1 VKRLVAIVVG
11 VTAGCLAVF
20 ASAAC
25 CEASSSHAV
34 VLTPETAA
42 KYGFSIECRF
52 TEDTVTEGGN
62 PPRPTG
68 VLEVLVEFDAN
79 KGPEINRIH
88 SVNISLRAGA
98 KLVLGARVYLAPPP
112 TEKRG
117 TSLQFSIQKDWLPR
131 CTLYL
136 SEGGEGGPKS
146 FVVDLNAFYKASE
159 RDQDAKWIRVWPAP
173 GKSPYD

>member
-1 VKRLVAIVVG
+1 LSWTWHRLLG
-11 VTAGCLAVF
+11 FNDSSTLA
-20 ASAAC
+20 ASQQAA
-25 CEASSSHAV
+25 ESQLPSHTRLPKMAQ
-34 VLTPETAA
+34 
-42 KYGFSIECRF
+42 S
-52 TEDTVTEGGN
+52 
-62 PPRPTG
+62 PR
-68 VLEVLVEFDAN
+68 
-79 KGPEINRIH
+79 PEINRIH